1 MKRRVALAAATLA
14 LGVLGASSAPAQEA
28 DQGWHVRLTPYLWLT
43 GISGDV
49 TAPYPLPGREVEADF
64 GDVLD
69 HLNGAFLGT
78 ADVRYDRFGV
88 LGDLV
93 YLSVGGG
100 KTRDPA
106 NLPTIGTKV
115 KLTATTATVG
125 AYYRVYESQTGSVDL
140 LGGARFNSFE
150 TKLDATAGG
159 PGIGRKSSKD
169 WTDPIV
175 GVRGT
180 MRTGPRGSV
189 TGYADYGGFGV
200 NDSTV
205 WQVLGT
211 YHYQWKDSV
220 GVVVGVRYW
229 SLNVDKPFL
238 DYDLDIFGPLVGV
251 TFSF

>member
-1 MKRRVALAAATLA
+1 MNMRLALAATSLA
-14 LGVLGASSAPAQEA
+14 LGVLGSSSASAQ
-28 DQGWHVRLTPYLWLT
+28 DTDGGWHVRLTPYIWAT

-49 TAPYPLPGREVEADF
+49 TAPYPLAGREVEADF

-88 LGDLV
+88 VGDLV

-100 KTRDPA
+100 KTRNPT

-115 KLTATTATVG
+115 KLTTTTATVAG
-125 AYYRVYESQTGSVDL
+125 YYRVYQSEAGSFDVL
-140 LGGARFNSFE
+140 AGLRYNEFE
-150 TKLDATAGG
+150 TKLNATTGG
-159 PGIGRKSSKD
+159 PGIGRKVSKE
-169 WTDPIV
+169 WTDPIL
-175 GVRGT
+175 GVRGS

-211 YHYQWKDSV
+211 YNYQWTDNI
-220 GVVVGVRYW
+220 GVVAGLRYW
-229 SLNVDKPFL
+229 SLNLDKPVL
-238 DYDLDIFGPLVGV
+238 DVDLDIFGPLIGV
-251 TFSF
+251 TFTF